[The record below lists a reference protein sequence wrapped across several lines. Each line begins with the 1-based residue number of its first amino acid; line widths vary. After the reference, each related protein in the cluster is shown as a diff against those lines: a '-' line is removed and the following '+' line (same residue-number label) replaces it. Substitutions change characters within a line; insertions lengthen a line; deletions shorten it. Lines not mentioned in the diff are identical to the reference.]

1 MQGIFAKLVASL
13 NEYGPILRNSR
24 FMRLMVAGII
34 SELGSVVTYFTLL
47 RKVYTL
53 SGGRVTDL
61 GFLTIAQIIP
71 RVLVGPIAG
80 VVVDKISRKKIMIIS
95 DVLNGLIVLNL
106 IWIKDLHLVYLISFF
121 ASLVNTFRNPAQDA
135 LEPNLVPQDQIILLN
150 SFKASTMSLF
160 RIIRTAFGGMTV
172 GFMSVVS
179 AFTFDAITFFTS
191 ALIITTLAI
200 TELHVREK
208 SEATAKLTTRQ
219 MLKDNLQDLRNGVG
233 IIWGKVSIRMVFL
246 INMFISLLMDMQ
258 GVLIYYF
265 LKQTLHLG
273 DQAEKVWGLMLSA
286 LGVGGIIGGLIIGSM
301 VKNHRN
307 RFQLFL
313 DVLFL
318 DGVIFAAFLVNRYL
332 PLSYVLFAGLGAIGA
347 ASGIILRTI
356 IQEEVDDK
364 NRGKVFG
371 LMWTVLGPISIF
383 SISIGTAGAAVIT
396 AVNVLLISAVSELLI
411 AVGLRFTKT
420 YREAKLTGVAPANVG
435 NPPTT
440 SEQSN

>member
-1 MQGIFAKLVASL
+1 MRKIFSKFVASL
-13 NEYGPILRNSR
+13 AEYRPILLNFR
-24 FMRLMVAGII
+24 FMRLLMAGMI
-34 SELGSVVTYFTLL
+34 SELGGVVTYFTLL

-61 GFLTIAQIIP
+61 GFLTIAQILP
-71 RVLVGPIAG
+71 RVIVGPIAG

-95 DVLNGLIVLNL
+95 DILNGLIVINL
-106 IWIKDLHLVYLISFF
+106 IWIQDLRFIYLTSFF

-135 LEPNLVPQDQIILLN
+135 LEPNLVPQEQIILLN

-160 RIIRTAFGGMTV
+160 RIIRTALGGMTV
-172 GFMSVVS
+172 GFLSVTS
-179 AFTFDAITFFTS
+179 AFTFDAITFFVS
-191 ALIITTLAI
+191 AAIISTLVIA
-200 TELHVREK
+200 EQHVHVK
-208 SEATAKLTTRQ
+208 SEGAEKLTTRQ
-219 MLKDNLQDLRNGVG
+219 MLKENVQDLKNGAQ
-233 IIWGKVSIRMVFL
+233 IIWGKVSVRMVFL

-265 LKQTLHLG
+265 LKQTLQLG
-273 DQAEKVWGLMLSA
+273 DQAEKVWGLLLSA

-313 DVLFL
+313 DILFF
-318 DGVIFAAFLVNRYL
+318 DGVFFAAFLVNRYL
-332 PLSYVLFAGLGAIGA
+332 PLSYVLFAGLGAIGS

-371 LMWTVLGPISIF
+371 LMWTVLGPVSIF
-383 SISIGTAGAAVIT
+383 SISLGTAGAAAIT
-396 AVNVLLISAVSELLI
+396 AVNVLLVSAASELLI

-420 YREAKLTGVAPANVG
+420 YRAAKMVQVVPSEA
-435 NPPTT
+435 
-440 SEQSN
+440 SIEE